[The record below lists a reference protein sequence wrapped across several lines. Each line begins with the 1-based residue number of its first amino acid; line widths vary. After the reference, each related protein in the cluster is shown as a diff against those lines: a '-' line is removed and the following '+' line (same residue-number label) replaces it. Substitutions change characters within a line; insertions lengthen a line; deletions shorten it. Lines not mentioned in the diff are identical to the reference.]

1 MSKRNDSTLSI
12 SKLFFTGNRVRLF
25 LIFSLFYVY
34 LSAYDEDYSIED
46 PSLIDLP
53 VVAKSPI
60 FVQPDLGKNSKAP
73 KNSSSS
79 DLGGRIKK
87 ILGKFVRI

>member
-1 MSKRNDSTLSI
+1 MFR
-12 SKLFFTGNRVRLF
+12 
-25 LIFSLFYVY
+25 IFPLYYEY

-60 FVQPDLGKNSKAP
+60 FGQPDLGKNSKAP
-73 KNSSSS
+73 KNSSTS

-87 ILGKFVRI
+87 ILGKFLRILVRFI